1 VWNILVTD
9 EKMPD
14 AVAYTIVQ
22 LIFEHKPEL
31 TAVHKEA
38 ENIDLKYQMK
48 ASSPV
53 PWHPGALKY
62 FAEKGL
68 KM

>member
-1 VWNILVTD
+1 
-9 EKMPD
+9 MSD
-14 AVAYTIVQ
+14 AVAYAIVQ
-22 LIFEHKPEL
+22 IIFEHKPDL
-31 TAVHKEA
+31 VAVHKEA
-38 ENIDLKYQMK
+38 ENIDLKYQVK
-48 ASSPV
+48 ESSPV